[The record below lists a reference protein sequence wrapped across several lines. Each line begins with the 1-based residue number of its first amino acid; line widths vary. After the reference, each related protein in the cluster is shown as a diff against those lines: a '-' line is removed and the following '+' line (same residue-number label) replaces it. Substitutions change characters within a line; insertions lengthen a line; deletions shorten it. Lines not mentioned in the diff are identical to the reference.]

1 VTRDTGREIVR
12 VALPIPPRRTFLYSV
27 PTKLSPVPV
36 GAVVRVPFGPRRLRG
51 VVVESPAI
59 RTEAECEI
67 QAKPIV
73 SLDES
78 YPCLDEE
85 QVELARFVS
94 DYWLCSW
101 GDALQAA
108 LPPAVRPLAE
118 PWGWCRRRGADV
130 GDLSPRA
137 TALRSAW
144 QQLPEDGSLR
154 LHDLVPVELRTSLK
168 SLMTKGLVE
177 KRSVAEAVRPAV
189 VLPTPTEEQAAALA
203 AIQPQLEVGRF
214 SVRLLHGVTGSG
226 KTEVYLRCAA
236 QVLEQDRSV
245 LYLVPEIALT
255 PMLVE
260 RVQSRFGPQVDWMHS
275 GRSAGERRRAWERAA
290 SGKARLIVGTRSAV
304 FAPVRKLGLV
314 IIDEEHDGSYKQD
327 EAPRYHARDLAVVR
341 ARRSGSAVLLG
352 SATPSLESY
361 RHALEGRYELSELK
375 RRVRERPLP
384 EVSFVDMRDSYREQG
399 KPQPISTTLFRALEE
414 TVERGEQAIILRNR
428 RGWAPLALCESCG
441 ERVECGHCST
451 TLTWHKRDAR
461 LRCHLC
467 GFETVW
473 PERCPA
479 CRNPELALH
488 GEGTERV
495 EDVVR
500 QHLGPTVRVERLDRD
515 VSRRKNAS
523 ASILKRFGNREID
536 VLVGTQMIAKGHDF
550 PGVTLVGVLNADQ
563 SLGLPDFRAGER
575 VFQLLTQV
583 AGRAGRGEKLGRVV
597 VQAFDPDHPI
607 LARAATQDYRAF
619 YDWEIEY
626 RRTLRYPPFTGLVL
640 LRIRDVERE
649 QAWRRAEKLVV
660 HYRALSEPDLLI
672 TGPLPPVLERVRGYW
687 RFDIMLRHTGRRR
700 LVSIVERGMARAA
713 ADVPPRS
720 VRIDVD
726 PQSLM

>member
-1 VTRDTGREIVR
+1 MTKETEREVVR

-27 PTKLSPVPV
+27 PTRLSRPPI
-36 GAVVRVPFGPRRLRG
+36 GTVVRVPFGPRRLRG

-59 RTEAECEI
+59 RTEAEREI
-67 QAKPIV
+67 KAKPIEA
-73 SLDES
+73 LDAAC
-78 YPCLDEE
+78 PCLGEE

-101 GDALQAA
+101 GDALHAA
-108 LPPAVRPLAE
+108 LPPAVKPLAE
-118 PWGWCRRRGADV
+118 PWGWCRSASADI
-130 GDLSPRA
+130 DSLSARA
-137 TALRSAW
+137 TAMRSAW
-144 QQLPEDGSLR
+144 QELPADGSLK
-154 LHDLVPVELRTSLK
+154 LHDLVPVELRSSLK
-168 SLMTKGLVE
+168 ALLTRGLVE
-177 KRSVAEAVRPAV
+177 KRSVAEAVSPEI
-189 VLPTPTEEQAAALA
+189 VLQTPTPEQTVALA
-203 AIQPQLEVGRF
+203 AIQPDLEAESF

-236 QVLEQDRSV
+236 RVLEQDRSV

-260 RVQSRFGPQVDWMHS
+260 RVQTRFGPQVDWMHS
-275 GRSAGERRRAWERAA
+275 GRSAGERRRAWDRAA
-290 SGKARLIVGTRSAV
+290 CGKARLIVGTRSAV
-304 FAPVRKLGLV
+304 FAPLRKLGLI

-327 EAPRYHARDLAVVR
+327 EAPRYHARDLAIVR
-341 ARRSGSAVLLG
+341 ARRSGAAVLLG
-352 SATPSLESY
+352 SATPSMESY
-361 RHALEGRYELSELK
+361 RNAMEGRYELSELT

-384 EVSFVDMRDSYREQG
+384 EVSFVDMRDSYRSQR
-399 KPQPISTTLFRALEE
+399 KPQPISTTLARALEE

-428 RGWAPLALCESCG
+428 RGWAPLALCEACG
-441 ERVECGHCST
+441 ERVECGDCST
-451 TLTWHKRDAR
+451 TLTWHKGDAR

-473 PERCPA
+473 PKRCPA

-500 QHLGPTVRVERLDRD
+500 QHLGPKVRVERLDRD
-515 VSRRKNAS
+515 VSRRKDAS
-523 ASILKRFGNREID
+523 ASILRRFGERQID

-583 AGRAGRGEKLGRVV
+583 AGRAGRGDKLGRVV
-597 VQAFDPDHPI
+597 VQAFDPNHPI
-607 LARAATQDYRAF
+607 LTRAATQDYRAF

-626 RRTLRYPPFTGLVL
+626 RRTLQYPPYTGLVL
-640 LRIRDVERE
+640 LRVRDVERE

-660 HYRALSEPDLLI
+660 HFRDLSEPDLLI
-672 TGPLPPVLERVRGYW
+672 TGPLAPVLERVRGYW
-687 RFDIMLRHTGRRR
+687 RFDILLRHAGRRR
-700 LVSIVERGMARAA
+700 LVSIVERGMDRAV